1 LGRRRCAARHP
12 RPESSR
18 AGRPGY
24 GCVSWWLSTHACE
37 LMSLDIIRS
46 QATLI
51 HLLQDISVLVVE
63 QGGSSNHW
71 AIWAWS
77 IVFGGRQS
85 TPLDDRMSATA
96 TPHALVHLLDGK
108 HAWAVISRGCTHL
121 GSRRRRTTSSR
132 TSTGQRKVF
141 TVHGKVNAVAVLQSL
156 DSRPSPAVLVLS
168 IFSYPS
174 MLLALSPPLHAHLCV
189 HQFTSQKRAAHRAGS
204 RRHAR

>member
-1 LGRRRCAARHP
+1 MARKCARTFSIVVEKGKKSILDVGHLLPVGIAR
-12 RPESSR
+12 S
-18 AGRPGY
+18 
-24 GCVSWWLSTHACE
+24 V
-37 LMSLDIIRS
+37 
-46 QATLI
+46 
-51 HLLQDISVLVVE
+51 LLQDISVLVVE

-85 TPLDDRMSATA
+85 TPLNDRMSATA

-141 TVHGKVNAVAVLQSL
+141 TEHGKVNAVAVLQSL
-156 DSRPSPAVLVLS
+156 DS
-168 IFSYPS
+168 
-174 MLLALSPPLHAHLCV
+174 
-189 HQFTSQKRAAHRAGS
+189 
-204 RRHAR
+204 